1 MATMLRPTRETKRL
15 RALVGVLAAGAV
27 LVLGACAPTPVSAPS
42 AAVAVPAQHP
52 QSVYPGVEMLS
63 DLAYATAGTQSLK
76 LDVCLPPD
84 AVSPPNSRPA
94 VLVVHGGSWRGGDKA
109 NQRMVGICRWL
120 ASEGYV
126 AASVNYRLAPAVTF
140 PAQIVDVRAAVRWLR
155 EPAQVARFAIDPAR
169 IGALG
174 ESAGGNLAALLG
186 TEGRGALDVGT
197 RVAAV
202 VDLSGPVD
210 LTAAGAATSDF
221 QKIQLSFLG
230 CASYAKCP
238 VARAASAVYQ
248 VDPTDPP
255 FFVAHSAHEFI
266 PLAQAT
272 EFVAALR
279 AQDVATTF
287 VIKPGTKH
295 AAVMLDDP
303 LRAQIVEFFRK
314 VL

>member
-1 MATMLRPTRETKRL
+1 MLRPTRETMRL
-15 RALVGVLAAGAV
+15 RALVVALAAGVV
-27 LVLGACAPTPVSAPS
+27 LVLGACTSPPVSAPS
-42 AAVAVPAQHP
+42 AAVAVPAQQHEA
-52 QSVYPGVEMLS
+52 VYPGIEMLS
-63 DLAYATAGTQSLK
+63 NLTYAAAGGQSLK
-76 LDVCLPPD
+76 LDVCLPD
-84 AVSPPNSRPA
+84 AVSAPSMRPA
-94 VLVVHGGSWRGGDKA
+94 IVVVHGGSWRGGDKGKR
-109 NQRMVGICRWL
+109 RMVEICRWL

-126 AASVNYRLAPAVTF
+126 TASVNYRLAPAVTF

-155 EPAQVARFAIDPAR
+155 DPTQVARFAIDPTR

-186 TEGRGALDVGT
+186 TEGSGPLDVGT

-210 LTAAGAATSDF
+210 LTASGAATSDF
-221 QKIQLSFLG
+221 QKIQLSYLG
-230 CASYAKCP
+230 CASYAQCP
-238 VARAASAVYQ
+238 VARAASPVYQ

-255 FFVAHSAHEFI
+255 FFIAHSAHEFI
-266 PLAQAT
+266 PLAQAS

-279 AQDVATTF
+279 AQDVATTL
-287 VIKPGTKH
+287 VVKPGTKH

-303 LRAQIVEFFRK
+303 LRAQIVEFFNK

>member
-1 MATMLRPTRETKRL
+1 MLRPTRETKRL
-15 RALVGVLAAGAV
+15 RALVGVLAVGAV

-42 AAVAVPAQHP
+42 AAVAVPAQQHE
-52 QSVYPGVEMLS
+52 VAYPGVDVLS
-63 DLAYATAGTQSLK
+63 NLTYATTDGQALQA
-76 LDVCLPPD
+76 DVCLPPD
-84 AVSPPNSRPA
+84 AVSPPSARA
-94 VLVVHGGSWRGGDKA
+94 AIVVVHGGSWRSGDKA

-120 ASEGYV
+120 ASVGYV
-126 AASVNYRLAPAVTF
+126 AASVNYRLAPTATF
-140 PAQIVDVRAAVRWLR
+140 PAQIVDVRAALRWLR
-155 EPAQVARFAIDPAR
+155 EPVQVARFAIDPAR

-174 ESAGGNLAALLG
+174 ESAGANLAALLG
-186 TEGRGALDVGT
+186 TEGSGAVDVGT

-230 CASYAKCP
+230 CASYAQCP

-255 FFVAHSAHEFI
+255 FFIAHSAHEFI
-266 PLAQAT
+266 PLAQAS

-287 VIKPGTKH
+287 VVKPGTKH

-303 LRAQIVEFFRK
+303 LRAQIVDFFRST
-314 VL
+314 LG

>member
-1 MATMLRPTRETKRL
+1 MLRPTRETMRL
-15 RALVGVLAAGAV
+15 RALVVALAAGVV
-27 LVLGACAPTPVSAPS
+27 LVLGACTSPPVSAPS
-42 AAVAVPAQHP
+42 AAVAVPAQQHEA
-52 QSVYPGVEMLS
+52 VYPGIEMLS
-63 DLAYATAGTQSLK
+63 NLTYAAAGGQSLK
-76 LDVCLPPD
+76 LDVCLPD
-84 AVSPPNSRPA
+84 AVSAPSMRPA
-94 VLVVHGGSWRGGDKA
+94 IVVVHGGSWRGGDKA
-109 NQRMVGICRWL
+109 NRRMVEICRWL

-126 AASVNYRLAPAVTF
+126 TASVNYRLAPAVTF

-155 EPAQVARFAIDPAR
+155 DPTQVARFAIDPTR

-186 TEGRGALDVGT
+186 TEGSGPLDVGT

-221 QKIQLSFLG
+221 KKIQLSYLG
-230 CASYAKCP
+230 CASYAQCP
-238 VARAASAVYQ
+238 VARAASPVYQ

-255 FFVAHSAHEFI
+255 FFIAHSAHEFI
-266 PLAQAT
+266 PLAQAS

-279 AQDVATTF
+279 AQDVATTL
-287 VIKPGTKH
+287 VVKPGTKH

-303 LRAQIVEFFRK
+303 LRAQIVEFFNK

>member
-1 MATMLRPTRETKRL
+1 MLPPTRETL
-15 RALVGVLAAGAV
+15 RVRVLIGMLAAGVV
-27 LVLGACAPTPVSAPS
+27 LLLGACTPAPVSAPS
-42 AAVAVPAQHP
+42 AAVAVPAQQHEAT
-52 QSVYPGVEMLS
+52 YPGVERISNLS
-63 DLAYATAGTQSLK
+63 YAAAGGQSQK

-84 AVSPPNSRPA
+84 AVIAPNTRPA
-94 VLVVHGGSWRGGDKA
+94 IVVVHGGSWRGGDKA
-109 NQRMVGICRWL
+109 HQRMQEICRWL

-155 EPAQVARFAIDPAR
+155 EPTQAARFAIDPAR

-186 TEGRGALDVGT
+186 TEGKGPLDVGT

-210 LTAAGAATSDF
+210 LTSAGEATSDF
-221 QKIQLSFLG
+221 RKVQLSYLG
-230 CASYAKCP
+230 CSSYAHCP
-238 VARAASAVYQ
+238 VARVASPVYR

-255 FFVAHSAHEFI
+255 FFIAHSAHEFI
-266 PLAQAT
+266 PLAQAS

-279 AQDVATTF
+279 AQDIATTF
-287 VIKPGTKH
+287 VVKPGSKH

-303 LRAQIVEFFRK
+303 LRAQIAEFFRK
-314 VL
+314 TLG